1 MGSEPD
7 TPIGDAQDLLSA
19 VLIAALVFV
28 VVLLAAVTLGWTP
41 TDGPSFEIT
50 ADPAGNL
57 PY

>member
-1 MGSEPD
+1 MGTEPV
-7 TPIGDAQDLLSA
+7 TPVGDAQDLLSA
-19 VLIAALVFV
+19 VLIAALVVV

-41 TDGPSFEIT
+41 TDGSSFGIT